1 MLVTLPLYVREKKK
15 RNNFIEKLNQRCLQ
29 LVLIYK
35 STKKQLS
42 VASIRLH

>member
-1 MLVTLPLYVREKKK
+1 MLKILPLYVREKKK
-15 RNNFIEKLNQRCLQ
+15 RNNFIENLNQRCLR

-42 VASIRLH
+42 VASMR